1 MGPLC
6 FIYVIIGTESWFST
20 IAAGDKTSTRKLK
33 HDVIAAIGDLIDEI
47 DSCYEPISEQA
58 VELIHQ
64 KYDLASCNIHH

>member
-1 MGPLC
+1 LFTPSLALNH
-6 FIYVIIGTESWFST
+6 VFSA
-20 IAAGDKTSTRKLK
+20 IAAGDKSSTRKLK

-64 KYDLASCNIHH
+64 KYDCALAKYYFLI